1 MKNLILSSV
10 LVLIASSA
18 AQAQQAVQWRVEDG
32 GNGHWYGMRPIDY
45 SRSWSDFIDTCAQ
58 IGATP
63 AVLTSSSDA
72 DWISSHVVTNP
83 PGDGALLGAEL
94 IPTSGGVLE
103 WRWIDG
109 RSFSSSVPWCG
120 GAPTG
125 PTELEHWIYMNDQAH
140 AHPTAPAGCLDDCPW
155 GGWSSINVPWAVIE
169 WSADCNGD
177 GIVDYGQIL
186 DDYLSDLD
194 GDNIP
199 DCCEQGVSCGQFGSG
214 MEAYFGFDGDCLDAS
229 GNGRHGLSTGLGYTR
244 GPAALPG
251 TAAAFDGLSS
261 DVRIEGVPIPT
272 NNAFSWALWLRA
284 DAVAESVEGAAIVER
299 IESIGNNLLSPSL
312 FLRPDGALGFGSYS
326 YSSGGTSVETAPNT
340 VTAGSWFHVACTSA
354 QSGLRRVYV
363 NGMLVGE
370 NLSVDYGHPLPM
382 ILIGRDRLDCCSRF
396 RGAIDDLRFYSRP
409 LTSAEVDALYR
420 AASICPGDITNGG
433 TVDATDLSI
442 VLAAWGT
449 NGQGEFQAD
458 IDGSGLVD
466 GGDLALVLSG
476 WGPCPQ

>member
-1 MKNLILSSV
+1 MKSTIRAAAAAIT
-10 LVLIASSA
+10 LIASSA
-18 AQAQQAVQWRVEDG
+18 AHAQQAVQWKVSDG
-32 GNGHWYGMRPIDY
+32 GNGHWYALRLTEPGIAWATAQSSALSQGGHLATLTSAEENSLVFSIANIPAAFGGSSVVGPWLGGAREGPNW
-45 SRSWSDFIDTCAQ
+45 SWVTGEKWGFANWLPPNPDGPGTWGENRTC
-58 IGATP
+58 
-63 AVLTSSSDA
+63 LTSSEGRWNDFNDSG
-72 DWISSHVVTNP
+72 VQ
-83 PGDGALLGAEL
+83 PGLLM
-94 IPTSGGVLE
+94 
-103 WRWIDG
+103 
-109 RSFSSSVPWCG
+109 RSYIV
-120 GAPTG
+120 
-125 PTELEHWIYMNDQAH
+125 
-140 AHPTAPAGCLDDCPW
+140 
-155 GGWSSINVPWAVIE
+155 E

-244 GPAALPG
+244 GPAGLPG
-251 TAAAFDGLSS
+251 TAAAFDGLLS

-370 NLSVDYGHPLPM
+370 NLSVDYGQPLPM

-433 TVDATDLSI
+433 TVDAADLSI
-442 VLAAWGT
+442 LLAAWGT
-449 NGQGEFQAD
+449 NGQAEFDTD

>member
-1 MKNLILSSV
+1 MKTTIRAAAAVVTLF
-10 LVLIASSA
+10 AASA
-18 AQAQQAVQWRVEDG
+18 AQAQQAVQWKVENG
-32 GNGHWYGMRPIDY
+32 GNGHWYQFMPVGSY
-45 SRSWSDFIDTCAQ
+45 GSWSSARDAAPRLGGHLATITSAAELAFIEGLADCVGCPGYGPSWA
-58 IGATP
+58 IGGFQDRGSP
-63 AVLTSSSDA
+63 SYSEPIGGWK
-72 DWISSHVVTNP
+72 WINGEPWSFSP
-83 PGDGALLGAEL
+83 WAPGEPNDSGGAEDL
-94 IPTSGGVLE
+94 LYLHCNLHGFNDGG
-103 WRWIDG
+103 DP
-109 RSFSSSVPWCG
+109 S
-120 GAPTG
+120 
-125 PTELEHWIYMNDQAH
+125 N
-140 AHPTAPAGCLDDCPW
+140 GC
-155 GGWSSINVPWAVIE
+155 VAAVIE
-169 WSADCNGD
+169 WSADCNND

-244 GPAALPG
+244 GPAGLPG
-251 TAAAFDGLSS
+251 TAAAFDGLLS

-284 DAVAESVEGAAIVER
+284 DAVEGAVEGAAIVER

-433 TVDATDLSI
+433 TVDAADLSI
-442 VLAAWGT
+442 LLAAWGT
-449 NGQGEFQAD
+449 NGQAEFDTD

-466 GGDLALVLSG
+466 GGDLALVLGG